1 MRGSKGTRQARRGG
15 RGRTASPDYC
25 SVVLIPT
32 VPTPTYEC
40 YMLHVS
46 CYMLHVTCPPL
57 DSVGTTDTTEITK
70 CSPPFFTFLFL
81 YVKKHKDSL
90 TEPQIDNH

>member
-1 MRGSKGTRQARRGG
+1 
-15 RGRTASPDYC
+15 
-25 SVVLIPT
+25 
-32 VPTPTYEC
+32 
-40 YMLHVS
+40 
-46 CYMLHVTCPPL
+46 MLHVTCPPL

-81 YVKKHKDSL
+81 YVKQHKDSL